1 MQLEITKIK
10 MYTLLYNSVV
20 LFVKRLCF
28 NNFWQLTLSYWKK
41 NTAAQSS
48 GYGMA
53 LTELADKNK
62 TMQVDESQTTL
73 TRTRKTAVDTQLCE
87 IWFVLH

>member
-48 GYGMA
+48 GYGMV